1 MNQLSFLI
9 ARTLRREDVLLTLS
23 QPPEQAAARFRGA
36 RVALV
41 GNARSLAQSDHGA
54 AIDGADLVIRINRA
68 PMPSAQSHGNRTDV
82 LALATSISDADMARI
97 GPGAVWWLSHKR
109 KRLPWSVAR
118 RPGFFMPGLGLFNG
132 LRANL
137 GAPPTTGLMLIDW
150 LSRTDAAEV
159 QLFGFDFFASLSLS
173 GARRADQVPHDFG
186 GERGFV
192 MALAARDSRFRLIAP
207 GAGDDAAADR
217 GAQAPQ

>member
-9 ARTLRREDVLLTLS
+9 ARTFRNETALQSLSCREAEV
-23 QPPEQAAARFRGA
+23 AARFKGA

-41 GNARSLAQSDHGA
+41 GNARSLAQTDHGA
-54 AIDGADLVIRINRA
+54 GIDAADLVIRINRA
-68 PMPSAQSHGNRTDV
+68 PMPAAQSHGTRTDV
-82 LALATSISDADMARI
+82 LALATSISAEDMARI
-97 GPGAVWWLSHKR
+97 RPGAVWWLSHKR
-109 KRLPWSVAR
+109 KRLPWSVAS
-118 RPGFFMPGLGLFNG
+118 RPGFFMPGLELFTG
-132 LRANL
+132 LRATL

-173 GARRADQVPHDFG
+173 GGRRADQVPHDFG

-192 MALAARDSRFRLIAP
+192 MALAARDPRFRLVGP
-207 GAGDDAAADR
+207 DGDHTT
-217 GAQAPQ
+217 P